1 MAIQFARNWWLVA
14 LRGTLAVLFGLLAL
28 VWPGITLLILVLFF
42 GAYALVDGIG
52 AVVSA
57 LFSRGERH
65 WWALL
70 LEGLIGIAAG
80 VLTFVWPGLTG
91 IMLLYLIVAW
101 AFVTGILEIAGAIRL
116 WGTIK
121 GHWLLLI
128 SGILSVLFGL
138 IAVFRPGAGA
148 LALIW
153 LIGAYAIL
161 FGALLIA
168 AGFWLRSWSQ
178 TIQS

>member
-1 MAIQFARNWWLVA
+1 MAIRFARNWWLLA
-14 LRGTLAVLFGLLAL
+14 LRGLLAVLFGLLAL
-28 VWPGITLLILVLFF
+28 VWPGITLMVLVLFF

-70 LEGLIGIAAG
+70 LEGLIGIAIG

-91 IMLLYLIVAW
+91 IVLLYLIVAW

-138 IAVFRPGAGA
+138 IAVFRPAAGA

-168 AGFWLRSWSQ
+168 AGFWLRSWGQ
-178 TIQS
+178 AIE

>member
-1 MAIQFARNWWLVA
+1 MAIRLARNWWLLA
-14 LRGTLAVLFGLLAL
+14 LRGLLAVLFGLLAL
-28 VWPGITLLILVLFF
+28 VWPGVTLVVLVLFF
-42 GAYALVDGIG
+42 GAYALVDGLFAVIG
-52 AVVSA
+52 S
-57 LFSRGERH
+57 LTSRGEQH

-70 LEGLIGIAAG
+70 LEGLAGIAIG
-80 VLTFVWPGLTG
+80 VITFVWPGLTG
-91 IMLLYLIVAW
+91 IVLLYLIVAW
-101 AFVTGILEIAGAIRL
+101 AVVTGILEIVAAIRL

-128 SGILSVLFGL
+128 SGSLSVLFGL

-161 FGALLIA
+161 FGALLIV
-168 AGFWLRSWSQ
+168 AGFWLRSWGK

>member
-1 MAIQFARNWWLVA
+1 MAIQFARNWWVLA
-14 LRGTLAVLFGLLAL
+14 LRGALAVLFGLLAL
-28 VWPGITLLILVLFF
+28 VWPGITLMVLVLFF

-52 AVVSA
+52 AIVSA

-70 LEGLIGIAAG
+70 LEGLAGIAIG

-101 AFVTGILEIAGAIRL
+101 AFVTGILEIASAIRL

-138 IAVFRPGAGA
+138 IAVFRPLGGA

-153 LIGAYAIL
+153 LIATYAIL
-161 FGALLIA
+161 FGALLIV
-168 AGFWLRSWSQ
+168 AGLWLRSWGQ
-178 TIQS
+178 TIE